1 MTFEP
6 GPALGLLVLGFLYM
20 RAVKRLAVRGY
31 GVPRSQ
37 QAFWW
42 TGIAL
47 LAAAFLGPLDVWADT
62 YVSAHMAQHML
73 MADIA
78 TPLLLIG
85 LRNPVLMWFVPRSI
99 LVPLARRRWLRELFR
114 RLRTPVVAVLAY
126 TVVLYLWHAAP
137 LFEAAL
143 RNPVVHALEHESFIV
158 FSAFL
163 WWPLIEPQH
172 RRMPGQLWKIPYFFG
187 VRLPTMLLGMGF
199 IVSQSP
205 FYAGYYGSGT
215 RPDGLSAVADQQL
228 GGGIMMVV
236 DVVLLMV
243 VLAIVFWRAASDDDA
258 QAPVG
263 EARAEGHLPGINE
276 EGEVQAGMEV
286 AEVR

>member
-6 GPALGLLVLGFLYM
+6 GPALGLLVLGFLYV
-20 RAVKRLAVRGY
+20 RATRLLRARGFE
-31 GVPRSQ
+31 VPLGQ
-37 QAFWW
+37 QAYWW
-42 TGIAL
+42 TGFAV
-47 LAAAFLGPLDVWADT
+47 LAFAFLGPLDTWADT
-62 YVSAHMAQHML
+62 YVSAHMTQHMV
-73 MADIA
+73 MADCA

-85 LRNPVLMWFVPRSI
+85 ARNPVLMWLVPRSI
-99 LVPLARRRWLRELFR
+99 LVPLARRRRLRALFR
-114 RLRTPVVAVLAY
+114 KLRTPMVALGVY

-143 RNPVVHALEHESFIV
+143 RHPVVHALQHESFIV

-163 WWPLIEPQH
+163 WWPLIEPGK

-205 FYAGYYGSGT
+205 FYAGFYGSGK
-215 RPDGLSAVADQQL
+215 RPNGLSAVADQQL
-228 GGGIMMVV
+228 GGGVMMLV
-236 DVVLLMV
+236 DVVLLML
-243 VLAIVFWRAASDDDA
+243 VLGIVFWRAASDDDA

-263 EARAEGHLPGINE
+263 EAGAEGQLGAVGQE
-276 EGEVQAGMEV
+276 REVQPGVNV